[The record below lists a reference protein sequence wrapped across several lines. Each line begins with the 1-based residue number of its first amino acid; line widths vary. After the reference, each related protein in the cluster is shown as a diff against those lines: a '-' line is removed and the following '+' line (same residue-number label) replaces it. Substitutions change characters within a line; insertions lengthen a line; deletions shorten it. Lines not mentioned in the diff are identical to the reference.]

1 MMIGDLVR
9 VQKQTWEHMPDVRLS
24 LVPAHLD
31 FALVVAVRAA
41 WPNEPRETELKL
53 DVVYPDGREETWYD
67 SQLEVV
73 SENTGA

>member
-1 MMIGDLVR
+1 MVIGDLVR
-9 VQKQTWEHMPDVRLS
+9 VRKQPGAEQ
-24 LVPAHLD
+24 VPAHLD

-53 DVVYPDGREETWYD
+53 DVLYPDGREETWYD

>member
-9 VQKQTWEHMPDVRLS
+9 VRRQPGAEQ
-24 LVPAHLD
+24 VPAHLD

-41 WPNEPRETELKL
+41 WPGELEL
-53 DVVYPDGREETWYD
+53 GLLYPDGREETWYD